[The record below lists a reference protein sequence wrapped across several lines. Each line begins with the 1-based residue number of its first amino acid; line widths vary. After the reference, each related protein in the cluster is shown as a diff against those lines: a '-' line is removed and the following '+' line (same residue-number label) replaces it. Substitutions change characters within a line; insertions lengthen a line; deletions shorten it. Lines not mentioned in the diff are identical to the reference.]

1 MNGHLHRTIWGA
13 CVLLFLNLA
22 AALPAAAQFSV
33 NGVRVE
39 KGEWEVEVHGS
50 VQNGLPSFEED
61 EANEFGAFN
70 QIRQGHELEVGYGL
84 TDFWQIELGLTVQK
98 PVRDDFQASAIE
110 IQNTVELDTF
120 ERWNTT
126 VSFFA
131 AVSFDLTG
139 DEADVVEFGPL
150 VQFGDEKSVGLILN
164 ALFGKTFGP
173 NRDEGV
179 GFEYIGQFRFAVT
192 EWVSLG
198 VEAFGEIDN
207 IQHMGDFED
216 TELRVGPMVYF
227 DFGGDDDDNGK
238 GEGKGKRNG
247 KTKSLKDD
255 DDKGLE
261 DDGPEF
267 ELGLGV
273 LVGAT
278 DATPDLTFKWDLEI
292 SF

>member
-33 NGVRVE
+33 NGPRVE
-39 KGEWEVEVHGS
+39 QGEWEVEVHGS
-50 VQNGLPSFEED
+50 VQSGLPGFDEDEED
-61 EANEFGAFN
+61 VFGEFN
-70 QIRQGHELEVGYGL
+70 QIRQGHELEIGYGV
-84 TDFWQIELGLTVQK
+84 TDFWLVELGITVQK
-98 PVRDDFQASAIE
+98 PVRDDFQATAIE
-110 IQNTVELDTF
+110 IENTVELDTF
-120 ERWNTT
+120 ALWNTT
-126 VSFFA
+126 VAFYA

-139 DEADVVEFGPL
+139 DDADVVEFGPL
-150 VQFGDEKSVGLILN
+150 VQFGDEESVSLILN

-179 GFEYIGQFRFAVT
+179 AFEYIAQFRFAVT
-192 EWVSLG
+192 ETVSLG
-198 VEAFGEIDN
+198 AEAYGEIDN

-216 TELRVGPMVYF
+216 TELRVGPMLYF
-227 DFGGDDDDNGK
+227 DFGGDDDNGN
-238 GEGKGKRNG
+238 GNGKRNG
-247 KTKSLKDD
+247 KAKSLKDD

-261 DDGPEF
+261 DDRPEI
-267 ELGLGV
+267 EIGLGV